1 MSNEQRF
8 SDEFLNAFVDNQLAP
23 EEKSD
28 AFLAI
33 SRDEELNRRVCELRK
48 VRDLVQLACAEAPPP
63 ARRRRPAG
71 RRRHRGGGVRAAA
84 VLLLGLGIALGW
96 GLQRD
101 APRPGPRQSALTAQT
116 PVQGIKVMLHLNSGD
131 PERMA
136 EALDDAE
143 ELLEYYQATHQI
155 ARVEIITNGG
165 GVNLLRAD
173 TSPYK
178 ERIQRLYQ
186 RWNNLVFVACQNA
199 IDRIKREEGKQVV
212 LLPEAVVIDSA
223 VAQIMRRQHQGWAYI
238 QV

>member
-1 MSNEQRF
+1 MIDEQRF

-33 SRDEELNRRVCELRK
+33 SRDEALNRRVCELRK
-48 VRDLVQLACAEAPPP
+48 VRDLVQLACAEPP
-63 ARRRRPAG
+63 APARPRAPSRDRRWRRG
-71 RRRHRGGGVRAAA
+71 LQSAAA
-84 VLLLGLGIALGW
+84 LVLGLGLVLGW

-101 APRPGPRQSALTAQT
+101 FPGPGPRQSALTAET
-116 PVQGIKVMLHLNSGD
+116 PLKGIKVMLHLNSGD
-131 PERMA
+131 PQRMA

-143 ELLEYYQATHQI
+143 ELLRYYRSTHQI

-165 GVNLLRAD
+165 GINLLRAD

-178 ERIQRLYQ
+178 ERIRQLY
-186 RWNNLVFVACQNA
+186 RDWNNLVFVACQNA
-199 IDRIKREEGKQVV
+199 LDRVKREQGKQIE